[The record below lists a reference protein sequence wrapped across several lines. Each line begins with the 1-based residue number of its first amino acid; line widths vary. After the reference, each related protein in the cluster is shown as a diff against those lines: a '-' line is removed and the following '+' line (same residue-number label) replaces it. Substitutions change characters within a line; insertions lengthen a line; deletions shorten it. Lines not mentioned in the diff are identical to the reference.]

1 VKNVT
6 RCFWLNIL
14 AFFLPEGN
22 LWASEGGG
30 GFPMDVLWQ
39 IIAFI
44 FLAGFLA
51 RILKKPTLAF
61 LSKRKEEIRDSLAQA
76 RKKEG
81 EAQRLFEEWEKR
93 LALLSQEIREL
104 HESIKR
110 EGETERER
118 IVERAQ
124 EEGDRI
130 QKQAQIIAGQ
140 EVKKAQASLRKE
152 MVDLSVEWAETMLKK
167 TIQPQDQERL
177 VKEYIGRMKE
187 IQ

>member
-1 VKNVT
+1 VKNII
-6 RCFWLNIL
+6 RCLWLNIL
-14 AFFLPEGN
+14 ALFLLEGN
-22 LWASEGGG
+22 LWASEGRG
-30 GFPMDVLWQ
+30 GFPIDVLWQ

-44 FLAGFLA
+44 LLAGFLA

-61 LSKRKEEIRDSLAQA
+61 LAKRKEEIRDSLTQA
-76 RKKEG
+76 KKKEN
-81 EAQRLFEEWEKR
+81 EAHRLFEEWEKR
-93 LALLSQEIREL
+93 LAFLGQEIREL

-118 IVERAQ
+118 INGRAQ

-130 QKQAQIIAGQ
+130 LKQAQVIASQ

-152 MVDLSVEWAETMLKK
+152 MVDLSVEWAETLLKK

-187 IQ
+187 LQ

>member
-6 RCFWLNIL
+6 RCFWLNIPAL
-14 AFFLPEGN
+14 FLPAGN

-30 GFPMDVLWQ
+30 RFPVDILWQ

-51 RILKKPTLAF
+51 KILKKPTLAF

-76 RKKEG
+76 KKKEN
-81 EAQRLFEEWEKR
+81 EAQRLFEEWEKK
-93 LALLSQEIREL
+93 LALMGQEIREL
-104 HESIKR
+104 HESLKR

-152 MVDLSVEWAETMLKK
+152 MVDLSVEWAEGLLKK
-167 TIQPQDQERL
+167 NMQPRDQERL
-177 VKEYIGRMKE
+177 VKEYLGRMKE